1 MRSHKNRPPWAISNA
16 VIPVSIEGPC
26 ATPNKRAYRTRKD
39 AKLFLR
45 QSRELPGE
53 KKCAFTQLRVYLC
66 PGTSHF
72 HIGMQNPEG
81 RDAARQ
87 IALRKTA

>member
-1 MRSHKNRPPWAISNA
+1 MSHSNA
-16 VIPVSIEGPC
+16 VVAITIEGQC
-26 ATPNKRAYRTRKD
+26 ATPHKRAYRTRKD

-45 QSRELPGE
+45 QSRELPGK

-72 HIGMQNPEG
+72 HIGQQNPDG
-81 RDAARQ
+81 RDAARKL
-87 IALRKTA
+87 ALLKTL